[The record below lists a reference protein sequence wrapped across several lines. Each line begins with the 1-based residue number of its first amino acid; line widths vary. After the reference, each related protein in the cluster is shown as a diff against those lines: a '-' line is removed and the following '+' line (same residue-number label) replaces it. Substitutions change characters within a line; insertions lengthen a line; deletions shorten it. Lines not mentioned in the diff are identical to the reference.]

1 MTQTGP
7 TKLPR
12 KIVVALNRRHLSEK
26 QKRINAAKKAEV
38 KK

>member
-7 TKLPR
+7 TKLDR
-12 KIVVALNRRHLSEK
+12 KIVVALNKRHLSEK
-26 QKRINAAKKAEV
+26 QKLRNVAKKAEV